1 MGPGEQ
7 GNRSSSSVSSP
18 HCTCLAGFP
27 LCQGLSRK
35 KGDKEQYLFPIP
47 FCFRHTCKWNKKR
60 KKQPEGKQMAFYNSF
75 YNEKSLR
82 SYSKELEYVFSHFTP
97 HYFLHQLDLYN
108 KLIF

>member
-1 MGPGEQ
+1 
-7 GNRSSSSVSSP
+7 
-18 HCTCLAGFP
+18 
-27 LCQGLSRK
+27 
-35 KGDKEQYLFPIP
+35 
-47 FCFRHTCKWNKKR
+47 
-60 KKQPEGKQMAFYNSF
+60 MAFYNSF